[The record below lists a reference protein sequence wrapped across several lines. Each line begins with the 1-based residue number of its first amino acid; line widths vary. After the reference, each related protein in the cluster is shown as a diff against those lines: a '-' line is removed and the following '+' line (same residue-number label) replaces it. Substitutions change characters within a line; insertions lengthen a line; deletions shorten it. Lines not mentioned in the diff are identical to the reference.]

1 MSKFRYSRNED
12 RSRCTHTWMRIKH
25 FLFGTSINAND
36 ADENNDGQMNES
48 QRQCTIAKESLTQSS
63 LYVLAYFAS
72 YLFITV
78 ALLLDLSGAR
88 VPTWIVYLLSVLWP
102 LSGFFNIIVYTRPKV
117 RKLREEY
124 PEFNRFILFLVV
136 VMYEGDLPPS
146 NIMQAA
152 VRQIAR
158 DAEDEER

>member
-1 MSKFRYSRNED
+1 M
-12 RSRCTHTWMRIKH
+12 
-25 FLFGTSINAND
+25 
-36 ADENNDGQMNES
+36 
-48 QRQCTIAKESLTQSS
+48 
-63 LYVLAYFAS
+63 
-72 YLFITV
+72 
-78 ALLLDLSGAR
+78 
-88 VPTWIVYLLSVLWP
+88 
-102 LSGFFNIIVYTRPKV
+102 